1 VSWRVLLLG
10 LVAFV
15 VVLVAVF
22 PAGWVGGLLPAFV
35 QCGNWKGTL
44 WRGSCRQLTVAL
56 PGKPRVTLESTG
68 WTLHAL
74 PLLRGRVAAEF
85 VVADAR
91 AEASGHVELA
101 RGPSMVLRDTSARA
115 AVDPQLPTFLPP
127 GWRGHVEV
135 AQLEL
140 DWVANEL
147 RHLQGDL
154 RFLDLQDEKGQA
166 VGSYHL
172 VFPPSTAPP
181 FKGQLNDE
189 GGPLD
194 LRGTLELT
202 ADRHWTLDGSVVG
215 RGGNASGI
223 AANLQILGAPDA
235 SGRYPLS
242 ATGSFR

>member
-1 VSWRVLLLG
+1 
-10 LVAFV
+10 
-15 VVLVAVF
+15 
-22 PAGWVGGLLPAFV
+22 
-35 QCGNWKGTL
+35 
-44 WRGSCRQLTVAL
+44 VAL
-56 PGKPRVTLESTG
+56 PGKPRVTIESAG

-74 PLLRGRVAAEF
+74 PLLRARVAAEF
-85 VVADAR
+85 SVNDAR
-91 AEASGHVELA
+91 GDASGHIELG
-101 RGPSMVLRDTSARA
+101 RGDSVMLREAAVHA
-115 AVDPQLPTFLPP
+115 AVDPQLPTFLPQ
-127 GWRGHVEV
+127 GWRGRVEV

-154 RFLDLQDEKGQA
+154 RFLELKDEKGQA

-194 LRGTLELT
+194 LHGTLELT
-202 ADRHWTLDGSVVG
+202 ADRHWTLDGSVAA
-215 RGGNASGI
+215 RDGNASGI
-223 AANLQILGAPDA
+223 AANLQILGAPDPA
-235 SGRYPLS
+235 GRYPLS